1 MANERKL
8 IKIEFT
14 LTFEDGTTPN
24 ILTPKL
30 CEIFEQLGVVNA
42 TGSIKNVVE
51 CDNEVNAVSVVCG

>member
-1 MANERKL
+1 MTNERKL

-14 LTFEDGTTPN
+14 LTFKDGTTPD

-30 CEIFEQLGVVNA
+30 CEAFEQLGAVEA

>member
-1 MANERKL
+1 MDDKRKL

-14 LTFEDGTTPN
+14 LAFKDNMTPN

-30 CEIFEQLGVVNA
+30 CEIFKQLGVVNA